1 MCRSSDSCIGILRC
15 DCGWRVL
22 MVQARNVLIDSTF
35 QAKVSDFGFAR
46 ATNEN
51 DAYEQNLEGQIPV

>member
-1 MCRSSDSCIGILRC
+1 MTC
-15 DCGWRVL
+15 CGWRVL